1 MSVPAAAPSTATHP
15 RPIAEIAARLDLGP
29 ADVEPYGWFTGKLA
43 FDVQSRLEARPVG
56 KYVGVTA
63 IHPTP
68 LGEGKTV
75 VAIGLAMA
83 LWRRGRRAIV
93 TLRQPSQAPVFG
105 IKGGGAGGGRAH
117 LLPAD
122 DINLNFTGDL
132 HAVAAAN
139 NLLAAMLDNHLRRT
153 RTPPIAPES
162 VLWKRVLDLNDKGL
176 AHIITGLD
184 HPLQAPLRETGFELT
199 AASEVMAILALARDL
214 ADLRV
219 RLGRIVVGR
228 APAGDVVRAEEL
240 GCAGAMAALL
250 RHAIRPNLVQTCEHT
265 PALVHAGPFAN
276 IAHGNSSVA
285 ADLAALHLAEYVV
298 TESGFGADCGAEK
311 FFDIKCAGAGLVPDA
326 EVIVCTVRALKLQS
340 GRYQVRPGRPLPPE
354 LIREDLPS
362 LKEGLVNLQGHIEI
376 VRKFGVPLVVA
387 INRFPD
393 DSARELE
400 CVQNYVREQSEVAVV
415 CDPFD
420 QGGAGALSLAEAVEE
435 ACRKPSRFRPLYGK
449 DLSLEEKLATVARE
463 IYGAEGLDLEPAA
476 SAHLAQFT
484 ELGFGTL
491 PVCIAK
497 TQYSFSHDPQR
508 LGRPRGFRLPIRD
521 ARLSAGAGF
530 VYALAGDIQ
539 TLPGLPRDPA
549 ALRID
554 IDASGG
560 IHGMQ

>member
-1 MSVPAAAPSTATHP
+1 MPMPTVSAPIPP
-15 RPIAEIAARLDLGP
+15 RPIAEIAARLDLQP
-29 ADVEPYGWFTGKLA
+29 ADVEPYGWFAGKLA
-43 FDVQSRLEARPVG
+43 LDLQSRLAARPVG

-83 LWRRGRRAIV
+83 LCQRDRRAVV
-93 TLRQPSQAPVFG
+93 TIRQPSQAPVFG

-122 DINLNFTGDL
+122 DINLHFTGDL

-139 NLLAAMLDNHLRRT
+139 NLLAAMLDNHLRRE
-153 RTPPIAPES
+153 RTPPIAPPS

-176 AHIITGLD
+176 AHIIAGID
-184 HPLQAPLRETGFELT
+184 HPLQAPTRETGFELT

-214 ADLRV
+214 ADLRS
-219 RLGRIVVGR
+219 RLGRIVVGQT
-228 APAGDVVRAEEL
+228 PEGDVVRAEEL

-285 ADLAALHLAEYVV
+285 ADLAALRLAEYVV
-298 TESGFGADCGAEK
+298 TESGFGSDCGAEK
-311 FFDIKCAGAGLVPDA
+311 FFDIKCAGSGLVPDA

-340 GRYQVRPGRPLPPE
+340 GRFSVRPGQPLPPE
-354 LIREDLPS
+354 LLCEDLPS
-362 LKEGLVNLQGHIEI
+362 LEQGLVNLHGHIDV

-387 INRFPD
+387 INRFPGD
-393 DSARELE
+393 TPREIE
-400 CVQNYVREQSEVAVV
+400 RVERFVRAQSETAVV
-415 CDPFD
+415 CDAFG

-435 ACRKPSRFRPLYGK
+435 ACRKPSRFRPLYAAE
-449 DLSLEEKLATVARE
+449 LSLENKIATVARE
-463 IYGAEGLDLEPAA
+463 IYGADGLDLDPV
-476 SAHLAQFT
+476 AHERLAKFT
-484 ELGFGTL
+484 ELGFSTL

-497 TQYSFSHDPQR
+497 TQYSFSHDPSL

-521 ARLSAGAGF
+521 VRLSAGAGF

-539 TLPGLPRDPA
+539 TMPGLPRNPA
-549 ALRID
+549 SLRID
-554 IDASGG
+554 IDSGG
-560 IHGMQ
+560 RIHGMQ